1 MNRLTATLCAVLAV
15 SAVAG
20 IANANAQSVPPP
32 PPNLAASPTATNTPA
47 PTPTPVL
54 PPGTLP
60 SPSSPGATVT
70 VPVGKSKAT
79 PAPPKD
85 AEENRVGISGVWEV
99 QIQDGAKTT
108 YTHFK
113 LAQKES
119 ALTGEYLDTNNKKFP
134 LAGTIDGKTVRIIVT
149 MPAGASISFNG
160 SVENLTDML
169 GMLQMGSNSVP
180 FTAAY
185 RPKYKWLDNINP
197 SPGMGGG
204 TPY

>member
-1 MNRLTATLCAVLAV
+1 MNRLVATLCAAGAV
-15 SAVAG
+15 SIIAG
-20 IANANAQSVPPP
+20 IATANAQNVPPP
-32 PPNLAASPTATNTPA
+32 PPNIAASPTATNTPA

-54 PPGTLP
+54 PPGVLP
-60 SPSSPGATVT
+60 SPAPPGATVS
-70 VPVGKSKAT
+70 VPLGKGKATPT
-79 PAPPKD
+79 PAPPKED
-85 AEENRVGISGVWEV
+85 ENRVGISGVWEV

-134 LAGTIDGKTVRIIVT
+134 LAGTIDGKNVRIIVSL
-149 MPAGASISFNG
+149 PAGGSISFNG

-169 GMLQMGSNSVP
+169 GMLQTGNNAIP

-197 SPGMGGG
+197 SAGMG
-204 TPY
+204 TP

>member
-1 MNRLTATLCAVLAV
+1 VNRLVVTLSAIIAV
-15 SAVAG
+15 SIAAG
-20 IANANAQSVPPP
+20 IATANAQNVPPP
-32 PPNLAASPTATNTPA
+32 PPNLASTPAATNTPA

-60 SPSSPGATVT
+60 SPAAPGATVT
-70 VPVGKSKAT
+70 VPVGKAKAT

-85 AEENRVGISGVWEV
+85 EDNRVGISGVWEV

-113 LAQKES
+113 LAQKET
-119 ALTGEYLDTNNKKFP
+119 ALTGEYLDTNNKKYP
-134 LAGTIDGKTVRIIVT
+134 LAGTVDGKTVRIIVS
-149 MPAGASISFNG
+149 MPGGASISFNG

-169 GMLQMGSNSVP
+169 GMLQAGSNSVP

-197 SPGMGGG
+197 SPGMGT